1 MLDSTQPG
9 WAQCL
14 QRAAAPPSHAHPLAQ
29 YLAHALQQ
37 GQPPAQA
44 HGPALLLEA
53 WLAGGIRHTTFARA
67 QPAHWRASASSNPAG
82 VPSTGS
88 GCNNGQRANG
98 TRKSP
103 VADLAR
109 RAHLSPSQF
118 TARCRD
124 ELGLGAIE
132 WLRQQRLAH
141 ARLLRASG
149 MPVAAVAS
157 ATGYR
162 SPSALTAAL
171 RRDRA
176 GRAGRRKPSDPKA
189 RLSAP
194 ATAATTIAARRCS
207 GAARRWS
214 ALQNAYSRRMLPLPC
229 KPISTPWA
237 PSPCGLLASLGVSLT
252 HIPPF
257 LLTGITLIIGSVP
270 AWPFVLRDP
279 SRWRIPMRTL
289 ALGVYGLFAYHF
301 LLFIALR
308 HAPPVEANL
317 VNYLWPLFIVVLAP
331 VVLPGVALRVPHVVA
346 ALLGFG
352 GAAIAIVGGRELSG
366 TLAWGYIPAAAAAFI
381 WATYSLMTNASRP
394 SPPPRLAC
402 SASFRRLVAAVP
414 CAAGAQRGAAGAR
427 LGPTGRAGPGPLGGA
442 FYLWDKALKL
452 GDARHI
458 GILSYITPLAS
469 TTLLIVV
476 SGRSFS
482 WSIGLATAMIISAAV
497 MGMRAR

>member
-1 MLDSTQPG
+1 M
-9 WAQCL
+9 
-14 QRAAAPPSHAHPLAQ
+14 
-29 YLAHALQQ
+29 
-37 GQPPAQA
+37 
-44 HGPALLLEA
+44 
-53 WLAGGIRHTTFARA
+53 
-67 QPAHWRASASSNPAG
+67 
-82 VPSTGS
+82 
-88 GCNNGQRANG
+88 
-98 TRKSP
+98 
-103 VADLAR
+103 
-109 RAHLSPSQF
+109 
-118 TARCRD
+118 
-124 ELGLGAIE
+124 
-132 WLRQQRLAH
+132 
-141 ARLLRASG
+141 
-149 MPVAAVAS
+149 
-157 ATGYR
+157 
-162 SPSALTAAL
+162 
-171 RRDRA
+171 
-176 GRAGRRKPSDPKA
+176 
-189 RLSAP
+189 
-194 ATAATTIAARRCS
+194 
-207 GAARRWS
+207 
-214 ALQNAYSRRMLPLPC
+214 QNAYSRRMSSSPLQANLYALGA
-229 KPISTPWA
+229 IALWA
-237 PSPCGLLASLGVSLT
+237 SLASLGVSLT

-279 SRWRIPMRTL
+279 SQWRIPMRTL

-381 WATYSLMTNASRP
+381 WATYSLMTKRVTAFPTTAIGLFGLVSGALSLLCHVLLEP
-394 SPPPRLAC
+394 SVTL
-402 SASFRRLVAAVP
+402 
-414 CAAGAQRGAAGAR
+414 QAR
-427 LGPTGRAGPGPLGGA
+427 DWSLLTVLGLGPLGGA

-469 TTLLIVV
+469 TALLIVV